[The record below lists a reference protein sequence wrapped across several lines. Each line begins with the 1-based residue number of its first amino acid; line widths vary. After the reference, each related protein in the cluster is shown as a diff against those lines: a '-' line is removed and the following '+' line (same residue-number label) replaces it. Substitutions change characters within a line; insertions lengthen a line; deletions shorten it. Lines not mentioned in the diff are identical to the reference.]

1 MLDLS
6 DKKMTV
12 WVKSLELV
20 KLIYELTDTFP
31 KEEKY
36 GMISQLRRASV
47 SVASNISEGA
57 SRRTHKERTRFY
69 EIARSSLVEVDTQI
83 ELSLKL
89 NYLTKDDIMTL
100 NENAN
105 EVFAMLSAMVK
116 PRK

>member
-6 DKKMTV
+6 HKKMTV

-20 KLIYELTDTFP
+20 KLIYKLTDMFP
-31 KEEKY
+31 VEEKY
-36 GMISQLRRASV
+36 GMISQLRRASI
-47 SVASNISEGA
+47 SVVSNISEGA
-57 SRRTHKERTRFY
+57 SRRTHRERTRFY
-69 EIARSSLVEVDTQI
+69 EIARSSLVEIDTQI
-83 ELSLKL
+83 ELSLEL
-89 NYLTKDDIMTL
+89 NFLTKDDIMLL

>member
-6 DKKMTV
+6 HKKMTV